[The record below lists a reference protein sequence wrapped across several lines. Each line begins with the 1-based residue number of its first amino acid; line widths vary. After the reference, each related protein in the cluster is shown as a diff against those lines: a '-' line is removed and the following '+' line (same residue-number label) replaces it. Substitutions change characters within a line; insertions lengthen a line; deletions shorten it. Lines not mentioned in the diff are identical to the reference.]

1 MWDRKKINFHHNCV
15 GDLYPN
21 NKKYIKSFIDFMIKG
36 IIILNLKINFI
47 VSIFTSIAMY
57 KLLLTKVGFKYLE
70 VYRLLTV
77 RTTPLLQVTSA

>member
-1 MWDRKKINFHHNCV
+1 
-15 GDLYPN
+15 
-21 NKKYIKSFIDFMIKG
+21 MIKG

-70 VYRLLTV
+70 VYHLLTV